1 MDALE
6 IVRILEKRQFDHDEA
21 IQLAEAIN
29 GKSGLAT
36 KEDIN
41 KLEASINKL
50 ENRIIKLET
59 SMNWIK
65 GIGFVVIALL
75 IKLAFFS

>member
-1 MDALE
+1 MDTLE
-6 IVRILEKRQFDHDEA
+6 LVKILEKPKINHDEA
-21 IQLAEAIN
+21 IKLAEAIN

-41 KLEASINKL
+41 GL
-50 ENRIIKLET
+50 ENRLIKLET

-75 IKLAFFS
+75 IKLAFFN